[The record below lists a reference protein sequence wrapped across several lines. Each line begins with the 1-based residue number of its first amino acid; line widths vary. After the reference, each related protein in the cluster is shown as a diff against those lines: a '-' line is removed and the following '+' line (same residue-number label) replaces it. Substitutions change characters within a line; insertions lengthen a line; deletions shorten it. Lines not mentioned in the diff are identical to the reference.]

1 MFWLDIFRTRN
12 HTETSFNHGSQ
23 PLVALCCEVANW
35 KASFNAKSSIFARKW
50 VAVRKTSLAACHLQA
65 QNHIWKHMMLFALL
79 RLKFFGRNGD
89 RLQPSGEM
97 VARCSQRTCENAL
110 RGVRCVKGRKHRWIS
125 NNIHYFNKIL
135 FTTMQRKTRKNK
147 HFFSWLFKW
156 SS

>member
-35 KASFNAKSSIFARKW
+35 KASCNAKSPIFARKW
-50 VAVRKTSLAACHLQA
+50 VAVRKASLAACPLQA
-65 QNHIWKHMMLFALL
+65 QNHIWKHRMLFALL

-97 VARCSQRTCENAL
+97 VARSQRTRENAL
-110 RGVRCVKGRKHRWIS
+110 RGIRCVKGHKHRWIS
-125 NNIHYFNKIL
+125 NNVHYFNKIL